1 MVIHKIKKLIT
12 TIKTQ
17 GIRKAIVKTAEQ
29 FKFSY
34 KYYFIY
40 TYDLNSSSPALA
52 IDEVI
57 NTNETDY
64 SIEWWSESDFCKNKT
79 TYLEKR
85 ADMTDSYIENWLP
98 LGHKTVVA
106 SSLPN
111 NEIIGDMWLAFD
123 NFPFPSKSKALRDW
137 TIKNQY
143 GYAFMA
149 FVQPSH
155 RGKKILPCL
164 MNEQLKL
171 IKGNNKKGLM
181 ALIMPKSKSS
191 HKSFTSMGFK
201 RVGQLHVLCLFSNKK
216 TWISV

>member
-1 MVIHKIKKLIT
+1 MVIHKINKLIA

-17 GIRKAIVKTAEQ
+17 GIRKAIVKVAAQ

-40 TYDLNSSSPALA
+40 TYNLNSSSPAIA
-52 IDEVI
+52 VNEAI
-57 NTNETDY
+57 NTNENDY
-64 SIEWWSESDFCKNKT
+64 SIKWWSESDFCKNKT

-85 ADMTDSYIENWLP
+85 SDMTDSYIENWLP
-98 LGHKTVVA
+98 LGHQTVVA
-106 SSLPN
+106 RSLPN
-111 NEIIGDMWLAFD
+111 NDIIGDMWLAFD
-123 NFPFPSKSKALRDW
+123 NFPFPSKSKSLRDW
-137 TIKNQY
+137 AIENHY

-171 IKGNNKKGLM
+171 VKDNNKKGLM

-191 HKSFTSMGFK
+191 HKSFSSMGFK
-201 RVGQLHVLCLFSNKK
+201 RVGKLHVLQLFSNNH